1 MLHENLLMKKILSLV
16 LAFALAFTALAFV
29 SCGETDDKT
38 IRVGASPSP
47 HAEILAVAKDVLAD
61 QGYTLEIVEFND
73 YIIPN
78 TSVESG
84 ELDANYFQ
92 HIPYL
97 NSFNEENGT
106 HLVSVLNVH
115 YEPLGIYAG
124 KTSSLAE
131 LQDGATIAI
140 PNDTTN
146 EARALLLLEA
156 NGLITLRE
164 GAGLNATVLDIESN
178 PHNYDIQELVA
189 EQVPLALPDV
199 DIAVINGNY
208 ALTNELGEALVYE
221 SADSDA
227 AETYINVLVVKEGNE
242 NLDKIQALVEALSS
256 DEVREYIVDTF
267 GEAVVPVF

>member
-1 MLHENLLMKKILSLV
+1 M
-16 LAFALAFTALAFV
+16 LAFALAFTALAFA

-124 KTSSLAE
+124 KTASLDE
-131 LQDGATIAI
+131 LQDGAVIAI

-199 DIAVINGNY
+199 DIAVINGNF

>member
-1 MLHENLLMKKILSLV
+1 MKKILSLV
-16 LAFALAFTALAFV
+16 LAFALAFTALAFA

-124 KTSSLAE
+124 KTSPLAE

>member
-1 MLHENLLMKKILSLV
+1 MKKILSLV
-16 LAFALAFTALAFV
+16 LAFALAFTALSFA

-146 EARALLLLEA
+146 E
-156 NGLITLRE
+156 
-164 GAGLNATVLDIESN
+164 
-178 PHNYDIQELVA
+178 ELSISK
-189 EQVPLALPDV
+189 L
-199 DIAVINGNY
+199 VI
-208 ALTNELGEALVYE
+208 
-221 SADSDA
+221 
-227 AETYINVLVVKEGNE
+227 
-242 NLDKIQALVEALSS
+242 
-256 DEVREYIVDTF
+256 R
-267 GEAVVPVF
+267 

>member
-1 MLHENLLMKKILSLV
+1 MKKILSLV
-16 LAFALAFTALAFV
+16 LAFVLAFAALAFA

-92 HIPYL
+92 HIPHL

-140 PNDTTN
+140 PNDTSN

-227 AETYINVLVVKEGNE
+227 SETYINVLVVKEGNE

>member
-1 MLHENLLMKKILSLV
+1 MKKILSLV
-16 LAFALAFTALAFV
+16 LAFALAFTALSFA

-199 DIAVINGNY
+199 DIAVINGNF

>member
-1 MLHENLLMKKILSLV
+1 MKKIFSLV
-16 LAFALAFTALAFV
+16 LALALVFSTLALT
-29 SCGETDDKT
+29 SCGGTDDKT

-47 HAEILAVAKDVLAD
+47 HAEILAVAKDILAE

-78 TSVESG
+78 NSVENG

-92 HIPYL
+92 HIPYM

-131 LQDGATIAI
+131 LPDGATIAI
-140 PNDTTN
+140 PNDTSN

-156 NGLITLRE
+156 NGLITLKE

-178 PHNYDIQELVA
+178 PHNYDIRELVA
-189 EQVPLALPDV
+189 EQIPVSLPDV

-221 SADSDA
+221 SSDSDA

-256 DEVREYIVDTF
+256 DEVRNYITETF

>member
-1 MLHENLLMKKILSLV
+1 M
-16 LAFALAFTALAFV
+16 
-29 SCGETDDKT
+29 DDYN
-38 IRVGASPSP
+38 I
-47 HAEILAVAKDVLAD
+47 
-61 QGYTLEIVEFND
+61 Y
-73 YIIPN
+73 
-78 TSVESG
+78 
-84 ELDANYFQ
+84 
-92 HIPYL
+92 
-97 NSFNEENGT
+97 
-106 HLVSVLNVH
+106 VLNVH

-124 KTSSLAE
+124 KTASLDE
-131 LQDGATIAI
+131 LQDGAVIAV
-140 PNDTTN
+140 PNDTSN

>member
-1 MLHENLLMKKILSLV
+1 MKKILSLV
-16 LAFALAFTALAFV
+16 LAFALAFTALSFV

-221 SADSDA
+221 SADYDA
-227 AETYINVLVVKEGNE
+227 AETCLNVLVVK
-242 NLDKIQALVEALSS
+242 
-256 DEVREYIVDTF
+256 
-267 GEAVVPVF
+267 

>member
-1 MLHENLLMKKILSLV
+1 MKKILSLV
-16 LAFALAFTALAFV
+16 LAFALAFTALAFA

-124 KTSSLAE
+124 KTASLDE
-131 LQDGATIAI
+131 LHDGAVIAV
-140 PNDTTN
+140 PNDT
-146 EARALLLLEA
+146 
-156 NGLITLRE
+156 
-164 GAGLNATVLDIESN
+164 SN
-178 PHNYDIQELVA
+178 
-189 EQVPLALPDV
+189 
-199 DIAVINGNY
+199 
-208 ALTNELGEALVYE
+208 
-221 SADSDA
+221 
-227 AETYINVLVVKEGNE
+227 
-242 NLDKIQALVEALSS
+242 
-256 DEVREYIVDTF
+256 
-267 GEAVVPVF
+267 

>member
-1 MLHENLLMKKILSLV
+1 MKKILSLV

-256 DEVREYIVDTF
+256 DEVREYFVDTF
-267 GEAVVPVF
+267 GEAVVPVY

>member
-1 MLHENLLMKKILSLV
+1 MKKILSLV
-16 LAFALAFTALAFV
+16 LAFALAFTALAFA

>member
-1 MLHENLLMKKILSLV
+1 MKKILSLV

-124 KTSSLAE
+124 KTASLDE
-131 LQDGATIAI
+131 LQDGAVIAV
-140 PNDTTN
+140 PNDTSN

-199 DIAVINGNY
+199 DIAVINGNF

>member
-1 MLHENLLMKKILSLV
+1 MKKILSTLLALALV
-16 LAFALAFTALAFV
+16 FSALAFA
-29 SCGETDDKT
+29 SCGKTDDKT

-47 HAEILAVAKDVLAD
+47 HADILAVAKDILAE

-78 TSVESG
+78 NSVESG

-92 HIPYL
+92 HQPYL
-97 NSFNEENGT
+97 DSFNSENGT
-106 HLVSVLNVH
+106 HLVSVLDVH

-131 LQDGATIAI
+131 LPDGATIAI
-140 PNDTTN
+140 PNDTSN

-156 NGLITLRE
+156 NGLITLKE

-178 PHNYDIQELVA
+178 PHGYEIKELVA
-189 EQVPLALPDV
+189 EQIPVSLPDV

-221 SADSDA
+221 SAESDA
-227 AETYINVLVVKEGNE
+227 ATYVNVLVVKEGNE
-242 NLDKIQALVEALSS
+242 ELPKIKALVEALSS
-256 DEVREYIVDTF
+256 DEVRNYIVDTY

>member
-1 MLHENLLMKKILSLV
+1 MKKILSLV
-16 LAFALAFTALAFV
+16 LAFALAFTALAFA
-29 SCGETDDKT
+29 SCGETDDTT

-199 DIAVINGNY
+199 DIAVINGNF

>member
-1 MLHENLLMKKILSLV
+1 MKKILSLV
-16 LAFALAFTALAFV
+16 LAFALAFTALAFA

-124 KTSSLAE
+124 KTASLDE
-131 LQDGATIAI
+131 LQDGAVIAI

-199 DIAVINGNY
+199 DIAVINGNF

>member
-1 MLHENLLMKKILSLV
+1 MKKILSLV
-16 LAFALAFTALAFV
+16 LAFALAFTALAFA

-124 KTSSLAE
+124 KTASLDE
-131 LQDGATIAI
+131 LQDGAVIAV
-140 PNDTTN
+140 PNDTSN

>member
-1 MLHENLLMKKILSLV
+1 MKKILSLV
-16 LAFALAFTALAFV
+16 LAFALAFTALSFA

>member
-1 MLHENLLMKKILSLV
+1 MKKIFSLV
-16 LAFALAFTALAFV
+16 LALALVFSALALT
-29 SCGETDDKT
+29 SCGGTDDKT

-47 HAEILAVAKDVLAD
+47 HAQILAVAKDILAE
-61 QGYTLEIVEFND
+61 QGYTLEIIEFND

-131 LQDGATIAI
+131 LPDGATIAI
-140 PNDTTN
+140 PNDTSN

-156 NGLITLRE
+156 NGLITLKE

-178 PHNYDIQELVA
+178 PHNYDIRELVA
-189 EQVPLALPDV
+189 EQIPVSLPDV
-199 DIAVINGNY
+199 NIAVINGNY

-256 DEVREYIVDTF
+256 DKVRNYITETF

>member
-1 MLHENLLMKKILSLV
+1 MKKILSLV

>member
-1 MLHENLLMKKILSLV
+1 MKKILSLV
-16 LAFALAFTALAFV
+16 LAFALAFTALAFA

-124 KTSSLAE
+124 KTASLDE
-131 LQDGATIAI
+131 LQDGAVIAI

-164 GAGLNATVLDIESN
+164 SAGLNATVLDIESN

-199 DIAVINGNY
+199 DIAVINGNF

-227 AETYINVLVVKEGNE
+227 AETYINVLVAKEGNE

>member
-1 MLHENLLMKKILSLV
+1 MKKILSILLALALV
-16 LAFALAFTALAFV
+16 FSALAFA
-29 SCGETDDKT
+29 SCGKTDDKT

-47 HAEILAVAKDVLAD
+47 HAEILAVAKDILAE

-78 TSVESG
+78 NSVESG

-92 HIPYL
+92 HQPYL
-97 NSFNEENGT
+97 DSFNSENGT
-106 HLVSVLNVH
+106 HLVSVLDVQ

-131 LQDGATIAI
+131 LPDGATIAI
-140 PNDTTN
+140 PNDTSN

-156 NGLITLRE
+156 NGLITLKE

-178 PHNYDIQELVA
+178 PYGYDIKELVA
-189 EQVPLALPDV
+189 EQIPVSLPDV

-221 SADSDA
+221 SAESDA
-227 AETYINVLVVKEGNE
+227 ATYVNVLVVKEGNE
-242 NLDKIQALVEALSS
+242 ELPKIKALVEALSS
-256 DEVREYIVDTF
+256 DEVRDYIVDTY

>member
-1 MLHENLLMKKILSLV
+1 MKKILSLV
-16 LAFALAFTALAFV
+16 LAFALAFTALAFA

-124 KTSSLAE
+124 KTASLDE
-131 LQDGATIAI
+131 LQDGAVIAV
-140 PNDTTN
+140 PNDTSN

-267 GEAVVPVF
+267 GEAVVPLF